1 MLLESFLHNIHYV
14 RIVLREKVVV
24 LLREDGMYILAALRY
39 ITTLVKR
46 TVLHRRNSRY
56 TTHMLGLL
64 LLFVL
69 VGVEFL
75 AFDPASVYAYN
86 HTASTV
92 SENCQTI
99 SYSPD
104 GNPFP
109 LCPGPY
115 PTGGNCVW
123 WAWEQWH
130 LLGYNLPLNWGNA
143 ADWIVDAEH
152 VGLPIGTTPRVGS
165 IAVFPRA
172 DGVWAYGI
180 AGHVA
185 FVTSVSADGT
195 HFDVTYQNYGD
206 ATHMYTGTGYAVS
219 VINEPRYQNGS
230 LRFLYFPQE
239 IHAQKFASLPGVQRS
254 DPTAISSANTL
265 LSTSSLASSETVT
278 PMSSSDTTSATPD
291 RIALGITPLSSGQEF
306 NADFTGTGVSDLL
319 LYNRPQGQLDVL
331 TLQHMQPPSML
342 PQHGKHLFSVVSE
355 KSSPQLIPLSDATT
369 GVNQWGSSLEV
380 HVGTFT
386 GTKKS
391 DILLYDREAGTIHLI
406 TLNTQRRIEK
416 HVVFSGWGTGWE
428 LYVGQ
433 FDGTRS
439 GVFLYKRFARQ
450 DTIKTPITTP
460 SVSPSVTPDAP
471 LNTTPVPFASST
483 PHTKPSPPPTT
494 TVPSTPTFPSTTP
507 TSTPSPTT
515 APSATATQ
523 SPSPTP
529 TVVPSPTP
537 AISPTPT
544 VLPSPTPTLS
554 PSPTPTISPSPTA
567 TPSVG
572 VTPTTLP
579 SPTATPTS
587 IPTPSATPT
596 SQEST
601 PSATP
606 TKNANISLLY
616 NPLHIHG
623 ALMQSQG
630 GSDLS
635 GDALAAWERQ
645 GRTANIV
652 VMDFNP
658 DLTLHVQQDYT
669 LWHANWEVSVGRFAG
684 PSRDAIFLYD
694 RITGESRLLDFN
706 ANLFVDHY
714 QRIRGLK
721 GNWSMS
727 SGDFAGK
734 GRSQLLLYDPSTGNA
749 RMLLFAKDLSP
760 LQTQTYSGW
769 ATNAVV
775 YVGHFGMPS
784 VSIMLYSP
792 QESHSFF
799 VAFDASLHIVHQ
811 YTVHTWGPRWQIL
824 VGSFLDRAKCL
835 QERNCSTGDDLL
847 ILDRQT
853 GHLEQFVFSFGRAF
867 KVFDNRT
874 MSFIRNGVAADV
886 HPKIVD
892 TTTFDLLQS
901 LDTTIRGE
909 EIY

>member
-1 MLLESFLHNIHYV
+1 
-14 RIVLREKVVV
+14 
-24 LLREDGMYILAALRY
+24 
-39 ITTLVKR
+39 
-46 TVLHRRNSRY
+46 
-56 TTHMLGLL
+56 MLGIL

-69 VGVEFL
+69 VSVEFL
-75 AFDPASVYAYN
+75 AFDPASVYAHS
-86 HTASTV
+86 HTTSTV

-152 VGLPIGTTPRVGS
+152 AGLPLGTTPRVGS

-185 FVTSVSADGT
+185 FVTSVSVDQAS
-195 HFDVTYQNYGD
+195 FNVTYQNYGD
-206 ATHMYTGTGYAVS
+206 PTHMYTGTGYNIS
-219 VINEPRYQNGS
+219 VINESRYQNGN

-239 IHAQKFASLPGVQRS
+239 INVQRFASLPGVQRS
-254 DPTAISSANTL
+254 DPTAIVTANTL
-265 LSTSSLASSETVT
+265 LRQSSLSSSETSAT
-278 PMSSSDTTSATPD
+278 SISSSNTTSTTKD
-291 RIALGITPLSSGQEF
+291 RVALGITSLSSEQEF
-306 NADFTGTGVSDLL
+306 NADFTGIGVSDLL
-319 LYNRPQGQLDVL
+319 LYNRSQGQLDVL
-331 TLQHMQPPSML
+331 TLQHMQSSPVLSRS
-342 PQHGKHLFSVVSE
+342 GKHPFPDTTE
-355 KSSPQLIPLSDATT
+355 NSSPQLIHLSDATT
-369 GVNQWGSSLEV
+369 GLNQWGSSLEI
-380 HVGTFT
+380 HVGFFT

-416 HVVFSGWGTGWE
+416 HIVYSGWGTGWE

-439 GVFLYKRFARQ
+439 GVFLYKRFAQ
-450 DTIKTPITTP
+450 LDSIKTPITTP
-460 SVSPSVTPDAP
+460 SVSPSVTPNTP
-471 LNTTPVPFASST
+471 LNTTPVPLTSNT

-494 TVPSTPTFPSTTP
+494 IVPSPSPSTTP
-507 TSTPSPTT
+507 PSTLSPTTVPSPT
-515 APSATATQ
+515 STQ
-523 SPSPTP
+523 SPIPTPTTISSPTP
-529 TVVPSPTP
+529 TVVPSPTST
-537 AISPTPT
+537 ISLTPT
-544 VLPSPTPTLS
+544 VLPSPTATQSL
-554 PSPTPTISPSPTA
+554 SPTPTISPSPTA

-587 IPTPSATPT
+587 IPTLTPSVTPT
-596 SQEST
+596 PQEAT
-601 PSATP
+601 PSATSTKTANMSMLDSP
-606 TKNANISLLY
+606 TY
-616 NPLHIHG
+616 IHL
-623 ALMQSQG
+623 AFTQTQG

-635 GDALAAWERQ
+635 GDALTAWERQ

-669 LWHANWEVSVGRFAG
+669 LWHANWEVYVGRFAG

-694 RITGESRLLDFN
+694 RMTGESRLLDFN
-706 ANLFVDHY
+706 ANLVVDNY
-714 QRIRGLK
+714 QHIRGLK
-721 GNWSMS
+721 GNWNIY

-734 GRSQLLLYDPSTGNA
+734 GRSQLLLYDPSAGNA
-749 RMLLFAKDLSP
+749 RVLLFAKDLSL
-760 LQTQTYSGW
+760 LQTQVYSGW
-769 ATNAVV
+769 GTNSVV

-784 VSIMLYSP
+784 VSAMLYSA
-792 QESHSFF
+792 QESQSFF
-799 VAFDASLHIVHQ
+799 VTFDASLHIVHQ

-824 VGSFLDRAKCL
+824 VGSFLDRAQCL
-835 QERNCSTGDDLL
+835 QNKNCSTGDDLL
-847 ILDRQT
+847 VLDRQT

-867 KVFDNRT
+867 KIFDNRA
-874 MSFIRNGVAADV
+874 MPFIRNGMASDL
-886 HPKIVD
+886 HQKIID

-901 LDTTIRGE
+901 LDTNIRGE
-909 EIY
+909 ELY